1 MPTYN
6 NNPKKGDKVER
17 ERRESIQ
24 DFNKRKRDQDRRD
37 GKRDYFSFNNLFS
50 GSNNKPNRQNNDQTN
65 NPIDMPSSN
74 NAPVGQEDWFASLG
88 QSTNPNAFPVI
99 SRRKIDNSPSYPT
112 RYRGFVPPV
121 NNSDNIFRRMAS
133 TGLGFA
139 LPGYGLLKGG
149 SFLANKIFNTP
160 GTNRF
165 NDVINLR
172 KSRPQSVPYYEN
184 DIQNSL
190 LTNMGQSLAPN
201 PYIAN
206 RPGMF
211 ENIVGNNQT
220 PTIVNEP
227 YIRPDNPA
235 NFQDTIMK
243 DLALNMGQPF
253 RVGTGAMAE
262 VPYSNIANDPNI
274 DRIQGRLARNTSFP
288 NMYQSN
294 SDSSAPSSGQL
305 DFMNTT
311 QDRPSYFPG
320 VTPVNTLS
328 NNPDKWTNY
337 INNIRTEN
345 NRITN
350 GVINNGFA

>member
-6 NNPKKGDKVER
+6 NGPKAGDKVER
-17 ERRESIQ
+17 ERRESLS
-24 DFNKRKRDQDRRD
+24 DFNKRKRDQKRRD
-37 GKRDYFSFNNLFS
+37 GKKDYFSFKKLFS
-50 GSNNKPNRQNNDQTN
+50 GSNNKSNRQNNYQTN
-65 NPIDMPSSN
+65 NPIDMPSSRN

-99 SRRKIDNSPSYPT
+99 SRRKIDNSPSFPT
-112 RYRGFVPPV
+112 RYRGYVPPV
-121 NNSDNIFRRMAS
+121 NNNSDNIFRRMAS

-139 LPGYGLLKGG
+139 LPAYGLAKTG

-160 GTNRF
+160 ATNRF
-165 NDVINLR
+165 DDVINFR
-172 KSRPQSVPYYEN
+172 KSRPRSVPYYEN

-190 LTNMGQSLAPN
+190 STNMGQSLEPN

-206 RPGMF
+206 RAGMF

-220 PTIVNEP
+220 LNK
-227 YIRPDNPA
+227 PDYSFDRPA

-337 INNIRTEN
+337 INNIRSEN

>member
-6 NNPKKGDKVER
+6 NSPKAGDKVER
-17 ERRESIQ
+17 ERRESLS
-24 DFNKRKRDQDRRD
+24 DFRKRERAQQRRD
-37 GKRDYFSFNNLFS
+37 GDRDYFSFNNLFS
-50 GSNNKPNRQNNDQTN
+50 GSNNKSNRRNNDQN
-65 NPIDMPSSN
+65 NYVDMPSSN
-74 NAPVGQEDWFASLG
+74 NAPVAQ
-88 QSTNPNAFPVI
+88 PN
-99 SRRKIDNSPSYPT
+99 RDNSPSFPT
-112 RYRGFVPPV
+112 RYRGYVPPV
-121 NNSDNIFRRMAS
+121 NNNSDNIFRRIAS
-133 TGLGFA
+133 AGLGFA
-139 LPGYGLLKGG
+139 LPAYGLAKTG

-160 GTNRF
+160 ATNRF
-165 NDVINLR
+165 NDVMNFR
-172 KSRPQSVPYYEN
+172 SSRPAPRSVPYYEN

-190 LTNMGQSLAPN
+190 STNMGQSLEPN

-220 PTIVNEP
+220 LNK
-227 YIRPDNPA
+227 PDYSFDRPA

-274 DRIQGRLARNTSFP
+274 DRIQGRLRRNISFP

-294 SDSSAPSSGQL
+294 SNSSAPSSGQL

-311 QDRPSYFPG
+311 QDKPSYFPG
-320 VTPVNTLS
+320 FYSVNSLS

-337 INNIRTEN
+337 IKNIRSEN
-345 NRITN
+345 NRTTN
-350 GVINNGFA
+350 GVINNEFA

>member
-6 NNPKKGDKVER
+6 NSPKAGDKVER
-17 ERRESIQ
+17 KRRESLS
-24 DFNKRKRDQDRRD
+24 DFNKRKRAQERRD
-37 GKRDYFSFNNLFS
+37 GDRDYFSFKKSFS
-50 GSNNKPNRQNNDQTN
+50 RSNNKSSNKSNNDV
-65 NPIDMPSSN
+65 DMSSSRN
-74 NAPVGQEDWFASLG
+74 NAPVGQQDWMNNLG
-88 QSTNPNAFPVI
+88 QSTNPNAFPVA
-99 SRRKIDNSPSYPT
+99 SRRIIDDSPSYPT

-190 LTNMGQSLAPN
+190 STNMGQSLAPN

-220 PTIVNEP
+220 LNK
-227 YIRPDNPA
+227 PDYSFDRPA

-262 VPYSNIANDPNI
+262 LPYSNIANDPNI

-294 SDSSAPSSGQL
+294 SNSSAPSSGQL

-311 QDRPSYFPG
+311 QDKPSYFPG
-320 VTPVNTLS
+320 FYSVNSLS
-328 NNPDKWTNY
+328 NNPDKWTDY
-337 INNIRTEN
+337 IKNIRSEN
-345 NRITN
+345 NRTTN
-350 GVINNGFA
+350 GVINNEFA

>member
-1 MPTYN
+1 
-6 NNPKKGDKVER
+6 
-17 ERRESIQ
+17 
-24 DFNKRKRDQDRRD
+24 
-37 GKRDYFSFNNLFS
+37 
-50 GSNNKPNRQNNDQTN
+50 
-65 NPIDMPSSN
+65 
-74 NAPVGQEDWFASLG
+74 
-88 QSTNPNAFPVI
+88 
-99 SRRKIDNSPSYPT
+99 
-112 RYRGFVPPV
+112 
-121 NNSDNIFRRMAS
+121 MAS

-139 LPGYGLLKGG
+139 LPAYGLAKTG

-160 GTNRF
+160 ATNRF
-165 NDVINLR
+165 DDVINFR
-172 KSRPQSVPYYEN
+172 KSRPRSVPYYEN

-190 LTNMGQSLAPN
+190 STNMGQSLEPN

-206 RPGMF
+206 RAGMF

-220 PTIVNEP
+220 LNK
-227 YIRPDNPA
+227 PDYSFDRPA

-337 INNIRTEN
+337 IKNIRSEN
-345 NRITN
+345 NRTTN

>member
-1 MPTYN
+1 
-6 NNPKKGDKVER
+6 
-17 ERRESIQ
+17 
-24 DFNKRKRDQDRRD
+24 
-37 GKRDYFSFNNLFS
+37 
-50 GSNNKPNRQNNDQTN
+50 
-65 NPIDMPSSN
+65 MPSSN

-160 GTNRF
+160 G
-165 NDVINLR
+165 
-172 KSRPQSVPYYEN
+172 
-184 DIQNSL
+184 
-190 LTNMGQSLAPN
+190 QSLAPN

-220 PTIVNEP
+220 LNK
-227 YIRPDNPA
+227 PDYSFDRPA

-274 DRIQGRLARNTSFP
+274 DRIQGRLRRNISFP

-337 INNIRTEN
+337 INNIRSEN
-345 NRITN
+345 NRTTN

>member
-6 NNPKKGDKVER
+6 NGPKKGDKVER
-17 ERRESIQ
+17 ERRESLS
-24 DFNKRKRDQDRRD
+24 DFNKRKRDQKRRD
-37 GKRDYFSFNNLFS
+37 GEKDYFSFKKLFS
-50 GSNNKPNRQNNDQTN
+50 GSNNKSNRQNNYQTN
-65 NPIDMPSSN
+65 NPIDMPSSRN
-74 NAPVGQEDWFASLG
+74 NAPVAQ
-88 QSTNPNAFPVI
+88 PN
-99 SRRKIDNSPSYPT
+99 RDNRSFPT
-112 RYRGFVPPV
+112 RYRGYVPPV
-121 NNSDNIFRRMAS
+121 NNNSDNIFRRMAS

-139 LPGYGLLKGG
+139 LPAYGLAKTG

-160 GTNRF
+160 ATNKF
-165 NDVINLR
+165 NDVMNFR
-172 KSRPQSVPYYEN
+172 SSRPAPRSVPYYEN

-190 LTNMGQSLAPN
+190 STNMGQSLAPN

-220 PTIVNEP
+220 LNK
-227 YIRPDNPA
+227 PDYSFDRPA

-337 INNIRTEN
+337 INNIRSEN